1 MKYPV
6 QVTKKPLRH
15 LVMHSSDPNDLA
27 ETNHLFKEGLA
38 LANQLDSLD
47 DSDAA
52 IGHDQPL
59 PNLAHSQQPSS
70 QDDGECLEDLT
81 CVQSTPRVKTPQFP
95 TTSPTATF
103 VQPDSDQSWTQVW
116 LQRGL
121 IKLTQGNLE
130 GALDNFRRVLQKDEG
145 SVEALNALAVVQY
158 RLKNFQDAVA
168 SLHAAI
174 RLRPT
179 QSNLYG
185 NLGAVLYGGRDF
197 LGAVASFQK
206 AARLDPKD
214 GFAYYGMGLSLIQQ
228 RDYHKAIAAFQ
239 RAVIINDQD
248 AHSYYGLGYVHFQ
261 LGDLPAAIAAIGKAK
276 QRNPQYAKRYEAF
289 LKHCLSKD
297 DDPQKV

>member
-6 QVTKKPLRH
+6 QVTEKPLRH

-27 ETNHLFKEGLA
+27 KTNHLFKEGLA
-38 LANQLDSLD
+38 LANQLDSVD

-52 IGHDQPL
+52 PINDQPL
-59 PNLAHSQQPSS
+59 LDLTSAQQPFSEDS
-70 QDDGECLEDLT
+70 EKCLEDFT
-81 CVQSTPRVKTPQFP
+81 SVQSTPRIHTPHFP
-95 TTSPTATF
+95 TTTF
-103 VQPDSDQSWTQVW
+103 VQSDSDQSWTQVW

-121 IKLTQGNLE
+121 IKLNQGDLK
-130 GALDNFRRVLQKDEG
+130 GALDNFKRVLQKDVA
-145 SVEALNALAVVQY
+145 SVEALNALAVAQY
-158 RLKNFQDAVA
+158 RLNHFQDAVA

-174 RLRPT
+174 VLRPT
-179 QSNLYG
+179 QSTLYG
-185 NLGAVLYGGRDF
+185 NLGAVLYGSRDF

-214 GFAYYGMGLSLIQQ
+214 EFAYYGMGLSLIQQ
-228 RDYHKAIAAFQ
+228 RNYHKAIAAFQ

-248 AHSYYGLGYVHFQ
+248 AHSYYGLGYVHLQ

-289 LKHCLSKD
+289 LKHCLAQD
-297 DDPQKV
+297 NNPQKT